1 MFRHANAPREGALEG
16 DPVVEASN
24 IVLTAP
30 SAITAKSATVTGS
43 HHLSISPSPI
53 LSALLGTLPE
63 GLIVRARSGPGELP
77 EPGSVALVGLGLMA
91 FAIIRRRKALT

>member
-77 EPGSVALVGLGLMA
+77 EPGSVVLVGLGLMA
-91 FAIIRRRKALT
+91 FAVTRRRRR